1 MVPSEAEAYRQVL
14 YQRALHL
21 LFLFKCVPVV
31 FLAYAI
37 EFDLFSKIIEIVDR
51 SQTLSENYRIC

>member
-1 MVPSEAEAYRQVL
+1 MVPSKGEAHRQAL
-14 YQRALHL
+14 YQHALHL

-37 EFDLFSKIIEIVDR
+37 EFDLFPEIIEIIDHP
-51 SQTLSENYRIC
+51 QMLSRKL